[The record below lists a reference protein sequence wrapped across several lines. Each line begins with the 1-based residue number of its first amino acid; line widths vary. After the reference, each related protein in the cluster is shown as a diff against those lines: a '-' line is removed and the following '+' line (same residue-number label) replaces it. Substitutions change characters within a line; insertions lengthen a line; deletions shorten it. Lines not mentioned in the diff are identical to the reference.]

1 MKKMIFAQN
10 RVIRNELLELLKK
23 DSFFKKKTKLSSGKI
38 SNYYIDV
45 RRVSL
50 SSQGLYLISRLIW
63 DTIRNDNPTAIGGP
77 TMGADPII
85 GGVCFLAHR
94 KNKNIKGFIIRK
106 EPKKHGRQNLIEG
119 KELAQK
125 DRVILID
132 DVATTG
138 LSLINAY
145 LTLRKYKIPVIKSIA
160 VVDREEGAKEAFAKF
175 KSPFVSLFTKSDFL

>member
-1 MKKMIFAQN
+1 MKKIPKEN
-10 RVIRNELLELLKK
+10 RIIRNKLLKLLKK
-23 DSFFKKKTKLSSGKI
+23 DSFFRKKIKLSSGKI

-50 SSQGLYLISRLIW
+50 SSQGLYLVSHLIW
-63 DTIRNDNPTAIGGP
+63 NIIKNDNPTAIGGP

-85 GGVCFLAHR
+85 GGVCFLAGK

-119 KELAQK
+119 EELTQK
-125 DRVILID
+125 DRVIIVD

-138 LSLINAY
+138 SSLINAY
-145 LTLRKYKIPVIKSIA
+145 LTLRKYKIPVIKAIV
-160 VVDREEGAKEAFAKF
+160 VVDREEGAKKVFARLKL
-175 KSPFVSLFTKSDFL
+175 PFVSLFTKSDFL